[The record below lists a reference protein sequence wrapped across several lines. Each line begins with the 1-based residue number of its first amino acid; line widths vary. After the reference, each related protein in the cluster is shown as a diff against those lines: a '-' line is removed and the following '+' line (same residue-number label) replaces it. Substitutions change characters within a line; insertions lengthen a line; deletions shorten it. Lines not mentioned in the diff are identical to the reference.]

1 MNKIVAFFMVLLPL
15 MASAQYFELSPDG
28 FVSTEDNTKDFIV
41 IPMEGSQAELYQKA
55 ETAVTAM
62 WKSAKDVMSF
72 NEPDIIIVN
81 GFDSGSLWA
90 KHMGMTF
97 VYDFDYRLQLQF
109 KDGKI
114 RINAPGI
121 DKAVNKKSTLYLCKG
136 KGSTMSGT
144 MYVYNEKGELK
155 QKQFKEQA
163 ENFVNSIVQ
172 RFIDNVKG
180 TSNNDDW

>member
-1 MNKIVAFFMVLLPL
+1 MKKIVALFIVLLPF

-28 FVSTEDNTKDFIV
+28 FVSSEDNTKTFVV
-41 IPMEGSQAELYQKA
+41 IPMEGTQAELYQKA
-55 ETAVTAM
+55 KTAVTAM
-62 WKSAKDVMSF
+62 WKSAKDVMSY

-81 GFDSGSLWA
+81 GFDSGSLWM
-90 KHMGMTF
+90 KRIGMKF
-97 VYDFDYRLQLQF
+97 VFDFNYRLQFQF

-114 RINAPGI
+114 RIDAPAI
-121 DKAVNKKSTLYLCKG
+121 NEAVCKDSRLYLEKG
-136 KGSTMSGT
+136 KGSAMSGT
-144 MYVYNEKGELK
+144 MYVFNEKGELK

-163 ENFVNSIVQ
+163 EHFVNGIVQ

>member
-1 MNKIVAFFMVLLPL
+1 MNKIIAFFMVLLPL
-15 MASAQYFELSPDG
+15 MASAQYFELSPEG

-55 ETAVTAM
+55 KTAVTAM

-121 DKAVNKKSTLYLCKG
+121 DKAVNKKSTLYLGKG

-163 ENFVNSIVQ
+163 EVFVNSIVQ

-180 TSNNDDW
+180 TSNDDDW